1 MEQYIGIDIG
11 TSSAKLTL
19 IDGAG
24 EIRRESSREYEIS
37 QPKPGWK
44 EIDPEIWMKAV
55 EEAMAE
61 LLS

>member
-19 IDGAG
+19 INDAG
-24 EIRRESSREYEIS
+24 EIRKESSREYEIS

-44 EIDPEIWMKAV
+44 EIDPESWMDAV
-55 EEAMAE
+55 E
-61 LLS
+61 